1 MIYLTNERITKYIMF
16 NSKIELTSGQA
27 DMIME
32 QLYNVG
38 YNLELINN
46 QLQLD
51 YVDQHGIHSR
61 LINVDN
67 LIQIA
72 CASYYEKVMNV
83 KAQLEAKAMEWTQ
96 YCGMLQELC
105 ELLFKQ
111 HILDTIYKKT
121 EVAQALIATACK
133 NKVVCDKKYR

>member
-1 MIYLTNERITKYIMF
+1 MIHLINERIKEYIIS
-16 NSKIELTSGQA
+16 NSKIVLTSGQV
-27 DMIME
+27 DMIIE

-38 YNLELINN
+38 YNLEQTNN
-46 QLQLD
+46 QLQLE

-121 EVAQALIATACK
+121 EVAQVLIATACK

>member
-46 QLQLD
+46 QF
-51 YVDQHGIHSR
+51 GK
-61 LINVDN
+61 
-67 LIQIA
+67 
-72 CASYYEKVMNV
+72 C
-83 KAQLEAKAMEWTQ
+83 
-96 YCGMLQELC
+96 
-105 ELLFKQ
+105 
-111 HILDTIYKKT
+111 
-121 EVAQALIATACK
+121 
-133 NKVVCDKKYR
+133 

>member
-61 LINVDN
+61 LVNVDN

-72 CASYYEKVMNV
+72 CISHYEKVMNV
-83 KAQLEAKAMEWTQ
+83 KSQLEAGAMEWTR
-96 YCGMLQELC
+96 YCSMLQELC
-105 ELLFKQ
+105 ELLFHQ

>member
-1 MIYLTNERITKYIMF
+1 MF
-16 NSKIELTSGQA
+16 NSKIALTSGQVN
-27 DMIME
+27 MIIE
-32 QLYNVG
+32 QLYNAG
-38 YNLELINN
+38 YNLEHTKN
-46 QLQLD
+46 QLQLE

-72 CASYYEKVMNV
+72 CASYYEKVVNV